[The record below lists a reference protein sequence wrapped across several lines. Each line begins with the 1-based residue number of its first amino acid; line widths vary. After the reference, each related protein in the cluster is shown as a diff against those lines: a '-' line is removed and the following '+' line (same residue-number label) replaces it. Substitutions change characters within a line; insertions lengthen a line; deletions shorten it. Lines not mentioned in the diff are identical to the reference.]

1 METKPDLIILDILLP
16 DLPGW
21 EVLIELKAN
30 PVTQNIPVLIISV
43 VDDRP
48 KGLALGAVDY
58 LVKPITRRILEETL
72 NRLRGIIQ
80 KKPETALIIA
90 THQSLVSPLIV
101 LVEDTESNIETIVDY
116 LQSHSLRMA
125 IARNGLEAIQLI
137 KHSQPALVLMDIQ
150 IPELDGLEV
159 MRRLRADSNLV
170 NLPIIALT
178 ALAMPGDYEK
188 CLEAGANEY
197 LMKPVKLKTLLSII
211 KKYLAS
217 IEN

>member
-1 METKPDLIILDILLP
+1 MFQKLIIWYLFYYIPYQLL
-16 DLPGW
+16 
-21 EVLIELKAN
+21 IH
-30 PVTQNIPVLIISV
+30 IPVLIISV

-72 NRLRGIIQ
+72 NRLSGIIQ